1 MLSLEWLQTLPSLN
15 KCYVK
20 QPNTHKRATKFN
32 DTQIN
37 QKIELTSI
45 KPNSQKCQQIYVK
58 FELFLLLLPF
68 KISFPSLKNINSKLP
83 TTLQSKSSIQTCSAG
98 PICFVHP
105 IKYIQ
110 SRRVKPKWGYFV
122 PQAMASLTLWLNH
135 LTNQQLRRWANKDLI
150 TITLNMSPLKSQR
163 LFMVCIPIYLSN
175 RRNLIRESL

>member
-1 MLSLEWLQTLPSLN
+1 VEQRGKHFMLSLEWLQTLPSLN

-122 PQAMASLTLWLNH
+122 PQAMASLTL
-135 LTNQQLRRWANKDLI
+135 
-150 TITLNMSPLKSQR
+150 
-163 LFMVCIPIYLSN
+163 
-175 RRNLIRESL
+175 